1 MSLEKENASI
11 LNKVRSRY
19 AEMLE
24 ETKSVYEETEQE
36 IQGLSEK
43 IQWVNWMEKFSKI
56 LKIDNLN
63 EEKQHEFLQGLLSKI
78 VVKSEY
84 GYGRDKTKKV

>member
-1 MSLEKENASI
+1 
-11 LNKVRSRY
+11 
-19 AEMLE
+19 MLE

-78 VVKSEY
+78 VVKSE
-84 GYGRDKTKKV
+84 